1 MEARSRI
8 AIVDD
13 DRSMCTALQRLL
25 RLAGFDV
32 EAFPSGEAFLGSLPA
47 GTPDCL
53 ILDLQMPGMTG
64 FEVQVRLAQAHVAVP
79 VVTIT
84 GHDSPAAQERALA
97 GGARVYLRKPV
108 CEEELLAAI
117 GRCIGRRPPGRG
129 PQDRNGSGNG
139 VHRVG
144 EDEP

>member
-32 EAFPSGEAFLGSLPA
+32 ETFPSGEAFLGSLPA

-64 FEVQVRLAQAHVAVP
+64 FEVQVRLAEARVGVP

-117 GRCIGRRPPGRG
+117 ERCIVTG
-129 PQDRNGSGNG
+129 PRDRNGGDRGASGEG
-139 VHRVG
+139 VH
-144 EDEP
+144 